1 MPSTENKHADAKSTH
16 GRGIAVTPSESSA
29 VLSGVGLTR
38 KQAVSLLGMNDAEF
52 ALRLVWDAKFPKPVG
67 GTFREAD
74 IVAWMKAQPAGAVAK
89 STVRNA

>member
-1 MPSTENKHADAKSTH
+1 M
-16 GRGIAVTPSESSA
+16 GGGITVAARESS
-29 VLSGVGLTR
+29 GVSPDAGLTR

-74 IVAWMKAQPAGAVAK
+74 VVAWMKAQQAGETNR
-89 STVRNA
+89 STVRDA